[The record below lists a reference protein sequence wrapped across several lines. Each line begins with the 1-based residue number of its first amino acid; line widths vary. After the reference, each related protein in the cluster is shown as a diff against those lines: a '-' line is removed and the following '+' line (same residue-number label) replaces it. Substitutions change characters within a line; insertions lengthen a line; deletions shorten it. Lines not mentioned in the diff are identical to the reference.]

1 MNPRR
6 LALALSCLL
15 LATLILAAARVAAR
29 PAAGGEGR
37 GTAARSASRTGP
49 RRWRC
54 SVPGTT
60 AGPARGRRRDVV
72 GLGRLYT
79 AGSRSGRHDR
89 ALLEAYADRGLR
101 VRGLR
106 MQVLAVDVRSWS
118 SRRLVLVVTD
128 RLAGWCGRRA
138 SASGCRCR
146 RTGCRRGLVTFVRAA
161 GEWRVAEVQAR
172 AATRTAST
180 WRSTNR

>member
-1 MNPRR
+1 VNPRR

-15 LATLILAAARVAAR
+15 LATLVLAVMAWRLDRPPVARAAEPR
-29 PAAGGEGR
+29 PEQVE
-37 GTAARSASRTGP
+37 GTAEALAVLRGWDE
-49 RRWRC
+49 RRA
-54 SVPGTT
+54 T
-60 AGPARGRRRDVV
+60 AWATSDVV
-72 GLGRLYT
+72 ALGRLYA

-89 ALLEAYADRGLR
+89 ALLRAYADRGLR

-106 MQVLAVDVRSWS
+106 MQVLAVDVRAS
-118 SRRLVLVVTD
+118 SSQRLVLAVTD
-128 RLAGWCGRRA
+128 RLVGGVAVGDDVRVPLPSDQVSTR
-138 SASGCRCR
+138 
-146 RTGCRRGLVTFVRAA
+146 LVTFVRAA